1 MEVGLSSD
9 VYSYLWE
16 NRMTDSEFLS
26 FIRTCTL
33 SNKDIGDFYGHPEQY
48 IRNWRNGSCLPEP
61 AEARYIL
68 VRELTMLEHTR
79 LSEQIQEYHARR
91 FPGR

>member
-1 MEVGLSSD
+1 
-9 VYSYLWE
+9 
-16 NRMTDSEFLS
+16 MTDSEFLS
-26 FIRTCTL
+26 FIRECTL
-33 SNKDIGDFYGHPEQY
+33 SNEDIGKHLGINWSIVRTWRAGTGFPGHFITRETV
-48 IRNWRNGSCLPEP
+48 
-61 AEARYIL
+61 